1 MTMPWAIPLLTE
13 NVSVTLQCGQ
23 RVLSLDTPQIMG
35 VLNVTPDSFSDG
47 GQLLSNEGLLH
58 DRLLERASQ
67 MVADGAAILDIGGES
82 TRPGAAPVSSQ
93 EELDRVMGAVQLI
106 APRLDVILSIDTST
120 PEVMREAAQ
129 AGAGLLNDVRA
140 FSREGAMAAAV
151 ATQLPVSLMHMSDEP
166 DRMQEQTEYVDVV
179 TDVKAFLAHR
189 IAACREAGIAK
200 DQMMID
206 PGFGFG
212 KTVAQNYE
220 MLRRLEEFASF
231 DLPILVG
238 VSRKS
243 MIGAITG
250 RPASERVVP
259 SAVLAVMAAARGASV
274 IRVHDVAETAD
285 ALAVWQA
292 TEGEL

>member
-1 MTMPWAIPLLTE
+1 M
-13 NVSVTLQCGQ
+13 TLQCGQ

-151 ATQLPVSLMHMSDEP
+151 ASQLPVSLMHMSDEP
-166 DRMQEQTEYVDVV
+166 DRMQEQTAYVDVV

>member
-1 MTMPWAIPLLTE
+1 M
-13 NVSVTLQCGQ
+13 TLQCAQ

-58 DRLLERASQ
+58 DCLLERAAQ

-82 TRPGAAPVSSQ
+82 TRPGAAPVSLQ

-106 APRLDVILSIDTST
+106 ASRLDVILSIDTST

-151 ATQLPVSLMHMSDEP
+151 ASQLPVSLMHMPDEP

-220 MLRRLEEFASF
+220 MLRRLQEFASF
-231 DLPILVG
+231 DLPVLVG

>member
-1 MTMPWAIPLLTE
+1 M
-13 NVSVTLQCGQ
+13 SLQCGQ

-47 GQLLSNEGLLH
+47 GQLLSREGLLH
-58 DRLLERASQ
+58 DRLLERATQ

-82 TRPGAAPVSSQ
+82 TRPGAAPVSLQ

-120 PEVMREAAQ
+120 PEVMREAAK

-140 FSREGAMAAAV
+140 FSREGAMAVAV
-151 ATQLPVSLMHMSDEP
+151 ASQLPVSLMHMSDEP
-166 DRMQEQTEYVDVV
+166 DRMQEQTAYDDVV

-189 IAACREAGIAK
+189 IAACREAGMAG
-200 DQMMID
+200 DQMVID

-250 RPASERVVP
+250 RPASERLVP

-292 TEGEL
+292 TEVGL

>member
-1 MTMPWAIPLLTE
+1 M
-13 NVSVTLQCGQ
+13 TLQCAQ

-47 GQLLSNEGLLH
+47 GQLLSNEGLFH
-58 DRLLERASQ
+58 DRLLERAAQ

-82 TRPGAAPVSSQ
+82 TRPGAAPVSLQ

-106 APRLDVILSIDTST
+106 ASRLDVILSIDTST
-120 PEVMREAAQ
+120 PKVMREAAQ

-151 ATQLPVSLMHMSDEP
+151 ALQLPVSLMHMPDEP
-166 DRMQEQTEYVDVV
+166 DRMQKQTEYVDVV

-220 MLRRLEEFASF
+220 MLRRLQEFASF
-231 DLPILVG
+231 DLPVLVG

>member
-1 MTMPWAIPLLTE
+1 VI
-13 NVSVTLQCGQ
+13 LQCGQ

-58 DRLLERASQ
+58 DRLLERAAQ

-82 TRPGAAPVSSQ
+82 TRPGAAPVSLQ
-93 EELDRVMGAVQLI
+93 QELDRVIGAVQLI

-120 PEVMREAAQ
+120 PEVMREATQ

-166 DRMQEQTEYVDVV
+166 ERMQAQTEYDDVV

-200 DQMMID
+200 DQVLID

-212 KTVAQNYE
+212 KTVTQNYE

-243 MIGAITG
+243 MIGAIIG
-250 RPASERVVP
+250 RPASERVVA
-259 SAVLAVMAAARGASV
+259 SAVLAAMAAARGASV

>member
-1 MTMPWAIPLLTE
+1 M
-13 NVSVTLQCGQ
+13 TLQCGQ
-23 RVLSLDTPQIMG
+23 RSLSLETPKIMG

-47 GQLLSNEGLLH
+47 GQLLSSSGLLLQ
-58 DRLLERASQ
+58 DRLLERAAQ
-67 MVADGAAILDIGGES
+67 MVKAGAAILDIGGES
-82 TRPGAAPVSSQ
+82 TRPGAAPVSLQ
-93 EELDRVMGAVQLI
+93 QELDRVMDAVRVI
-106 APRLDVILSIDTST
+106 APRLDVILSVDTST

-140 FSREGAMAAAV
+140 FLREGALDVAV
-151 ATQLPVSLMHMSDEP
+151 ASRLPVCLMHMSDEP
-166 DRMQEQTEYVDVV
+166 DRMQQQTDYGDVV
-179 TDVKAFLAHR
+179 TDVKTFLERR
-189 IAACREAGIAK
+189 IAVCLETGISK
-200 DQMMID
+200 DQVMID

-220 MLRRLEEFASF
+220 MLRRLEEFSSF
-231 DLPILVG
+231 ELPILVG

>member
-1 MTMPWAIPLLTE
+1 M
-13 NVSVTLQCGQ
+13 TLQCGQ

-58 DRLLERASQ
+58 DRLLERAAQ

-82 TRPGAAPVSSQ
+82 TRPGAAPVSLQ

-106 APRLDVILSIDTST
+106 ASRLDVILSIDTST

-140 FSREGAMAAAV
+140 FSRDGAMAAAV
-151 ATQLPVSLMHMSDEP
+151 ASQLPVSLMHMSDEP
-166 DRMQEQTEYVDVV
+166 DRMQEQTKYVDVV

-212 KTVAQNYE
+212 KTVAQNYQ
-220 MLRRLEEFASF
+220 MLRKLAEFASF

>member
-1 MTMPWAIPLLTE
+1 M
-13 NVSVTLQCGQ
+13 SLQCGQ

-47 GQLLSNEGLLH
+47 GQLLSREGLLH
-58 DRLLERASQ
+58 DRLLERATH

-82 TRPGAAPVSSQ
+82 TRPGAAPVSLQ

-120 PEVMREAAQ
+120 PEVMREAAK

-140 FSREGAMAAAV
+140 FSREGAMAVAV
-151 ATQLPVSLMHMSDEP
+151 ASQLPVSLMHMSDEP
-166 DRMQEQTEYVDVV
+166 DRMQEQTAYDDVV

-189 IAACREAGIAK
+189 IAACREAGMAG
-200 DQMMID
+200 DQMVID

-250 RPASERVVP
+250 RPAPERVVP

>member
-1 MTMPWAIPLLTE
+1 M
-13 NVSVTLQCGQ
+13 TLQCGQ
-23 RVLSLDTPQIMG
+23 RSLSLETPKIMG

-47 GQLLSNEGLLH
+47 GQLLSSSGLLLQ
-58 DRLLERASQ
+58 DRLLERAAQ
-67 MVADGAAILDIGGES
+67 MVKAGAAILDIGGES
-82 TRPGAAPVSSQ
+82 TRPGAAPVSLQ
-93 EELDRVMGAVQLI
+93 QELDRVMDAVRVI
-106 APRLDVILSIDTST
+106 APRLDVILSVDTST

-140 FSREGAMAAAV
+140 FLREGAMDAALASR
-151 ATQLPVSLMHMSDEP
+151 LPVCLMHMSDEP
-166 DRMQEQTEYVDVV
+166 DRMQQQTDYGDVV
-179 TDVKAFLAHR
+179 TDVKTFLERR
-189 IAACREAGIAK
+189 IAACLETGISK
-200 DQMMID
+200 DQVMID

-231 DLPILVG
+231 ELPILVG

>member
-1 MTMPWAIPLLTE
+1 M
-13 NVSVTLQCGQ
+13 TLQCGQ

-58 DRLLERASQ
+58 DRLLERAVQ

-82 TRPGAAPVSSQ
+82 TRPGAAPVSLQ

-120 PEVMREAAQ
+120 PEVMCEAAQ

-151 ATQLPVSLMHMSDEP
+151 ASQLPVSLMHMSDEP

-189 IAACREAGIAK
+189 IAACREAGIAR

-250 RPASERVVP
+250 RPASERVAP

>member
-1 MTMPWAIPLLTE
+1 
-13 NVSVTLQCGQ
+13 VTLQCGQ

-58 DRLLERASQ
+58 DRLLERAAQ

-166 DRMQEQTEYVDVV
+166 ERMQEQTEYVDVV

>member
-1 MTMPWAIPLLTE
+1 
-13 NVSVTLQCGQ
+13 
-23 RVLSLDTPQIMG
+23 MG

-47 GQLLSNEGLLH
+47 GQLLSKGELLH

-67 MVADGAAILDIGGES
+67 MVTDGAAILDIGGES
-82 TRPGAAPVSSQ
+82 TRPGVAPVSLQ
-93 EELDRVMGAVQLI
+93 EEIDRVMGAVQLI

-140 FSREGAMAAAV
+140 FSREGAVAAA
-151 ATQLPVSLMHMSDEP
+151 AACQLPVSLMHMSDEP
-166 DRMQEQTEYVDVV
+166 DRMQEQTDYADVV
-179 TDVKAFLAHR
+179 NDVKAFLAHR
-189 IAACREAGIAK
+189 IAACQEAGIAT

-231 DLPILVG
+231 GLPVLVG

>member
-1 MTMPWAIPLLTE
+1 M
-13 NVSVTLQCGQ
+13 TLQCGQ

-58 DRLLERASQ
+58 DRLLERAVQ

-82 TRPGAAPVSSQ
+82 TRPGAAPVSLQ

-151 ATQLPVSLMHMSDEP
+151 ASQLPVSLMHMSDEP
-166 DRMQEQTEYVDVV
+166 ERMQEQTEYVDVV

>member
-1 MTMPWAIPLLTE
+1 M
-13 NVSVTLQCGQ
+13 TLQCGQ
-23 RVLSLDTPQIMG
+23 RSLSLETPKIMG

-47 GQLLSNEGLLH
+47 GQLLSSSGLLLQ
-58 DRLLERASQ
+58 DRLLERAAQ
-67 MVADGAAILDIGGES
+67 MVKAGAAILDIGGES
-82 TRPGAAPVSSQ
+82 TRPGAAPVSLQ
-93 EELDRVMGAVQLI
+93 QELDRVMDAVRVI
-106 APRLDVILSIDTST
+106 APRLDVILSVDTST

-140 FSREGAMAAAV
+140 FLREGAMDAALASR
-151 ATQLPVSLMHMSDEP
+151 LPVCLMHMSDEP
-166 DRMQEQTEYVDVV
+166 DRMQQQTDYGDVV
-179 TDVKAFLAHR
+179 TDVKTFLERR
-189 IAACREAGIAK
+189 IAACLETGISK
-200 DQMMID
+200 DQVMID

-231 DLPILVG
+231 ELPILVG

-292 TEGEL
+292 TKGEL

>member
-1 MTMPWAIPLLTE
+1 M
-13 NVSVTLQCGQ
+13 TLQCAQ

-58 DRLLERASQ
+58 GRLLERAAQ

-82 TRPGAAPVSSQ
+82 TRPGAAPVSLQ

-106 APRLDVILSIDTST
+106 ASRLDVILSIDTST

-151 ATQLPVSLMHMSDEP
+151 ALQLPVSLMHMPDEP

-220 MLRRLEEFASF
+220 MLRRLQEFASF
-231 DLPILVG
+231 DLPVLVG

-259 SAVLAVMAAARGASV
+259 SAVLAVLAVARGASIV
-274 IRVHDVAETAD
+274 RVHDVAETAD
-285 ALAVWQA
+285 ALAVWRA
-292 TEGEL
+292 TRGEV

>member
-1 MTMPWAIPLLTE
+1 
-13 NVSVTLQCGQ
+13 VTLQCGQ
-23 RVLSLDTPQIMG
+23 RALSLDTPQIMG

-47 GQLLSNEGLLH
+47 GQLLSKGELLH

-67 MVADGAAILDIGGES
+67 MVTDGAAILDIGGES
-82 TRPGAAPVSSQ
+82 TRPGAAPVSLQ

-106 APRLDVILSIDTST
+106 ASRLDVILSIDTST

-140 FSREGAMAAAV
+140 FSREGAVAAA
-151 ATQLPVSLMHMSDEP
+151 AACQLPVSLMHMSDEP
-166 DRMQEQTEYVDVV
+166 DRMQEQTDYADVV
-179 TDVKAFLAHR
+179 NSVKAFLAHR
-189 IAACREAGIAK
+189 IAACQEAGIAT

-231 DLPILVG
+231 GLPVLVG

-259 SAVLAVMAAARGASV
+259 SAVLAGMAAARGASV

>member
-1 MTMPWAIPLLTE
+1 M
-13 NVSVTLQCGQ
+13 TLQCAQ

-47 GQLLSNEGLLH
+47 GQLLSNEGLFH
-58 DRLLERASQ
+58 DRLLERAAQ

-82 TRPGAAPVSSQ
+82 TRPGAAPVSLQ

-106 APRLDVILSIDTST
+106 ASRLDVILSIDTST
-120 PEVMREAAQ
+120 PKVMREAAQ

-151 ATQLPVSLMHMSDEP
+151 ALQLPVSLMHMPDEP
-166 DRMQEQTEYVDVV
+166 DRMQKQTEYVDVV

-212 KTVAQNYE
+212 KTVAQNFQ
-220 MLRRLEEFASF
+220 MLRRLQEFASF

-259 SAVLAVMAAARGASV
+259 SAVLAVMAVARGASV

-285 ALAVWQA
+285 ALGVWQA

>member
-1 MTMPWAIPLLTE
+1 M
-13 NVSVTLQCGQ
+13 TLQCGQ

-179 TDVKAFLAHR
+179 IDVKAFLAHR

>member
-1 MTMPWAIPLLTE
+1 M
-13 NVSVTLQCGQ
+13 TLQCGE

-67 MVADGAAILDIGGES
+67 MVANGEAILDIGGES

-106 APRLDVILSIDTST
+106 VPRLDVILSIDTST

-166 DRMQEQTEYVDVV
+166 ERMQERTAYDDVV

>member
-1 MTMPWAIPLLTE
+1 
-13 NVSVTLQCGQ
+13 VTLQCGQ

-47 GQLLSNEGLLH
+47 GHLLSNEGLLH
-58 DRLLERASQ
+58 DRLLERAAQ

-82 TRPGAAPVSSQ
+82 TRPGAAPVSLQ

-106 APRLDVILSIDTST
+106 ASRLDVILSIDTST
-120 PEVMREAAQ
+120 PKVMREASQ

-151 ATQLPVSLMHMSDEP
+151 ASHLPVSLMHMPDEP
-166 DRMQEQTEYVDVV
+166 DRMQKQTEYVDVV
-179 TDVKAFLAHR
+179 TDVKAFLVHR

-220 MLRRLEEFASF
+220 MLRRLQEFASF

-259 SAVLAVMAAARGASV
+259 SAVLAVIAVARGASV

-285 ALAVWQA
+285 ALGVWQA

>member
-1 MTMPWAIPLLTE
+1 MTLR
-13 NVSVTLQCGQ
+13 CGQ

-47 GQLLSNEGLLH
+47 GELLTNRGLLY
-58 DRLLERASQ
+58 DRILQRASQ
-67 MVADGAAILDIGGES
+67 MTADGAAILDIGGES
-82 TRPGAAPVSSQ
+82 TRPGAATVSPQ

-151 ATQLPVSLMHMSDEP
+151 ASQLPVSLMHMSDEP
-166 DRMQEQTEYVDVV
+166 GRMQERTDYADVV
-179 TDVKAFLAHR
+179 RDVKAFLEHR
-189 IAACREAGIAK
+189 IVACREAGIAK

-212 KTVAQNYE
+212 KTVTQNYE

>member
-1 MTMPWAIPLLTE
+1 M
-13 NVSVTLQCGQ
+13 SVTLQCGQ

-35 VLNVTPDSFSDG
+35 VLNVTPASFSDG

-58 DRLLERASQ
+58 DRLLERAEQ

-106 APRLDVILSIDTST
+106 VPRLDVILSIDTST

-166 DRMQEQTEYVDVV
+166 ERMQAQTAYDDVV

-189 IAACREAGIAK
+189 IAACGEAGIAK

-212 KTVAQNYE
+212 KTVKQNYE
-220 MLRRLEEFASF
+220 MLRKLEEFASF

-259 SAVLAVMAAARGASV
+259 SAVLAVMAADRGASV